1 MKRATTRSAVLGR
14 PSPLLTSSQIAGG
27 APKVPAGGWLRA
39 AREARGLT
47 QREAARRAK
56 VSQQAFHQ
64 FETGELSETITLDR
78 LRRSAAAVDCQLVY
92 FLFPKGDWLPAEK
105 PALAQREAPE
115 PPPAPRGM
123 PSYQDE
129 ELPVSLL

>member
-1 MKRATTRSAVLGR
+1 MKRATAHSAVLGR
-14 PSPLLTSSQIAGG
+14 PSPLLTSTQVARG

-47 QREAARRAK
+47 QREAARRAR

-78 LRRSAAAVDCQLVY
+78 LRRSAEAVDCQLVY
-92 FLFPKGDWLPAEK
+92 FLYPKGDWLPVEK
-105 PALAQREAPE
+105 AVPAREEAPE
-115 PPPAPRGM
+115 PQAEAPAV
-123 PSYQDE
+123 PSFQDE
-129 ELPVSLL
+129 ELPVTLL